1 MIHSDY
7 TKRLCKYSIS
17 QDFATLDFI
26 STLKSFTS
34 SENSSK
40 CRINRV
46 FRITVKQCFP
56 ENFIIGETGN
66 IIGIYARLERKKRRH
81 CFLKYH

>member
-46 FRITVKQCFP
+46 FRITVSMPSFD
-56 ENFIIGETGN
+56 
-66 IIGIYARLERKKRRH
+66 
-81 CFLKYH
+81 